1 MSIANTRTRK
11 TMGFCLSGICAVL
24 TVACAAPESNSNATP
39 VLSGQPNTTYPMPPF
54 TSDISGA
61 DMGWTLLE
69 GDRATLADFHN
80 KVLVLDF
87 YATWCIPCRKSIPHL
102 KELQKRTGTED
113 LQIVGLNV
121 GGPDDRVK
129 VAAFARELEIQY
141 PLGFPDK
148 TLTDLLLSDNDSIPQ
163 TFVFDPDGQLA
174 KRFIGYDDSMPSQLE
189 QAIQSAI
196 TSRSNPKN

>member
-1 MSIANTRTRK
+1 M
-11 TMGFCLSGICAVL
+11 LS
-24 TVACAAPESNSNATP
+24 VACTPQESNSTNATP

-54 TSDISGA
+54 RAQTSGA

-69 GDRATLADFHN
+69 GDRVTLADFHG

-87 YATWCIPCRKSIPHL
+87 YATWCGPCRKSIPHL
-102 KELQKRTGTED
+102 NELQKRTGTHD

-129 VAAFARELEIQY
+129 VAAFARELEIRY

-148 TLTDLLLSDNDSIPQ
+148 SLSDLFLSDDNSIPQ
-163 TFVFDPDGQLA
+163 TFVFDRSGQLV
-174 KRFIGYDDSMPSQLE
+174 KRFIGYGDSMPGQLE
-189 QAIQSAI
+189 EAIQSAL
-196 TSRSNPKN
+196 TSKG